1 MRRYKNIEGAILLQD
16 DIFFIN
22 NQACRKYSDST
33 TLTMSKIGVK
43 EVLSLYHR
51 VSWTQTLVIL
61 GMHAF
66 PLISCYMPKTSHTSH
81 TKMTE
86 GLGEV

>member
-1 MRRYKNIEGAILLQD
+1 
-16 DIFFIN
+16 
-22 NQACRKYSDST
+22 
-33 TLTMSKIGVK
+33 MSKIGVK